1 MEGFIM
7 VPLTALGISM
17 PDKDVLLLGLL
28 ISNSKQHGYAYGR
41 NQYYAEKLSCSTRT
55 ITKLLAILEDRWFI
69 KIEDKQSF
77 RRRIVINQER
87 LTNPN
92 YFSELVEQALQHN
105 K

>member
-7 VPLTALGISM
+7 VPLTVLKVSL
-17 PDKDVLLLGLL
+17 PDKAALLLGLL

-41 NQYYAEKLSCSTRT
+41 NQYYAEKLNCSTRT
-55 ITKLLAILEDRWFI
+55 ITKLLKLLETDFFI
-69 KIEDKQSF
+69 KIEDGHSF
-77 RRRIVINQER
+77 KRRIVINQER

-92 YFSELVEQALQHN
+92 YISELVERACYHN